1 MKKLEAMRMNTGG
14 NVMVDYY
21 PVSKTVELKWI
32 GISDDAI
39 VGYSI
44 DEPWNAGG
52 GEDELWYIDTTITK
66 K

>member
-21 PVSKTVELKWI
+21 LVSTSGELRWV
-32 GISDDAI
+32 GVSDEAI

-44 DEPWNAGG
+44 DEPWTAGG
-52 GEDELWYIDTTITK
+52 GEDELWYIDTTVTK